1 MKKVLF
7 LGVCALFG
15 LTAAAQQSVVKDAER
30 AMKKEANYAEV
41 LKIITPAMSNP
52 ETQNDVQVYFIPG
65 KTGFK
70 QYDDIFALKQFGKA
84 PEGAEKI
91 MSLAILGG
99 YDNFMKAL
107 PLDSVPDAK
116 GKVKTKH
123 SKEMLNTIAGHF
135 HDFNNTA
142 LEFWNLKDYGNAYRC
157 WDIYVSL
164 PEDARFAKML
174 QNVPADTI
182 MAEITYN
189 MALAA
194 WQEDNLENSL
204 NAFLRAK
211 DKGYTKKNLYDYA
224 IAVASQLKKD
234 DVVTAL
240 AEEAL
245 PLYGA
250 EDANYVGYVIN
261 ACLNK
266 KEYDK
271 ALGMID
277 KAIANDPDNAQYYVI
292 KGILFDQED
301 IPADKRGNSRE
312 QFEKA
317 VEIDPYN
324 PQAQFQ
330 LGFNY
335 YKEACAINDNAP
347 ADEQAYGKIFFE
359 QIKPIM
365 LKAVGYL
372 EQSYNLNEENT
383 DALKVLES
391 AYYLINDEANVTRI
405 QGLMGK

>member
-1 MKKVLF
+1 
-7 LGVCALFG
+7 
-15 LTAAAQQSVVKDAER
+15 
-30 AMKKEANYAEV
+30 
-41 LKIITPAMSNP
+41 
-52 ETQNDVQVYFIPG
+52 
-65 KTGFK
+65 
-70 QYDDIFALKQFGKA
+70 
-84 PEGAEKI
+84 
-91 MSLAILGG
+91 
-99 YDNFMKAL
+99 
-107 PLDSVPDAK
+107 
-116 GKVKTKH
+116 
-123 SKEMLNTIAGHF
+123 
-135 HDFNNTA
+135 
-142 LEFWNLKDYGNAYRC
+142 
-157 WDIYVSL
+157 
-164 PEDARFAKML
+164 
-174 QNVPADTI
+174 
-182 MAEITYN
+182 

-211 DKGYTKKNLYDYA
+211 NKGYTKKNLYDYA

-301 IPADKRGNSRE
+301 IPADTRGNSRE

-317 VEIDPYN
+317 VEIDPYT
-324 PQAQFQ
+324 A
-330 LGFNY
+330 
-335 YKEACAINDNAP
+335 ACAINDNAP

>member
-15 LTAAAQQSVVKDAER
+15 LGAAAQQSVVKDAER
-30 AMKKEANYAEV
+30 AMKKEANFVEV
-41 LKIITPAMSNP
+41 VKIITPAMSNP
-52 ETQNDVQVYFIPG
+52 ETQNNPQVYVIPG

-70 QYDDIFALKQFGKA
+70 QYDEIFALKQFGKA
-84 PEGAEKI
+84 PEGSEKT
-91 MSLAILGG
+91 MSEALLGG
-99 YDNFMKAL
+99 YDYMMKAL
-107 PLDSVPDAK
+107 PLDSLPDAK

-123 SKEMLNTIAGHF
+123 SKDIINIIAGHY

-142 LEFWNLKDYGNAYRC
+142 LEFWNLKNYGNAYRC
-157 WDIYVSL
+157 WEIYVSL
-164 PEDARFAKML
+164 PEDARFTKLL

-194 WQEDNLENSL
+194 WQEDNLENAL
-204 NAFLRAK
+204 NAFMRAK
-211 DKGYTKKNLYDYA
+211 AKGYTKKNLYDYA
-224 IAVASQLKKD
+224 IAVATQLKKD

-245 PLYGA
+245 PLYGT

-271 ALGMID
+271 ALSMID
-277 KAIANDPDNAQYYVI
+277 TAIANDPDNAQYYVI
-292 KGILFDQED
+292 KGILFDQDE
-301 IPADKRGNSRE
+301 IPAEKRGNSRE
-312 QFEKA
+312 QYQKA
-317 VEIDPYN
+317 TEIDPYN
-324 PQAQFQ
+324 AQAQFQ
-330 LGFNY
+330 LGFSY

-347 ADEQAYGKIFFE
+347 TDEQAYGKIFFE

-365 LKAVGYL
+365 LKGIGYL
-372 EQSYNLNEENT
+372 EQSYNLNEENL

-391 AYYLINDEANVTRI
+391 AYYLINDETNVTRI

>member
-1 MKKVLF
+1 M
-7 LGVCALFG
+7 C
-15 LTAAAQQSVVKDAER
+15 SSD
-30 AMKKEANYAEV
+30 
-41 LKIITPAMSNP
+41 
-52 ETQNDVQVYFIPG
+52 
-65 KTGFK
+65 
-70 QYDDIFALKQFGKA
+70 
-84 PEGAEKI
+84 
-91 MSLAILGG
+91 
-99 YDNFMKAL
+99 
-107 PLDSVPDAK
+107 
-116 GKVKTKH
+116 
-123 SKEMLNTIAGHF
+123 
-135 HDFNNTA
+135 
-142 LEFWNLKDYGNAYRC
+142 
-157 WDIYVSL
+157 
-164 PEDARFAKML
+164 
-174 QNVPADTI
+174 
-182 MAEITYN
+182 
-189 MALAA
+189 
-194 WQEDNLENSL
+194 
-204 NAFLRAK
+204 
-211 DKGYTKKNLYDYA
+211 
-224 IAVASQLKKD
+224 
-234 DVVTAL
+234 
-240 AEEAL
+240 
-245 PLYGA
+245 LYGA